1 MPQNAKYMS
10 SFIQNE
16 VIELMAQM
24 VQVLIV
30 EECKD
35 SDINWYS
42 IKCHETQDQCNVEDM
57 SIVIRYV
64 RCGKAIEHMISMIKA
79 SELDSK
85 SLTRSLLTEL
95 QAQQL
100 DPARILSQ
108 CYDDASVMNGGK
120 RGVQK
125 ILQDTLGRRIPYV
138 HCIANSIMWLRTL
151 WNQR

>member
-1 MPQNAKYMS
+1 MVYDLKNMPQNAKYMS
-10 SFIQNE
+10 SLIQNE

-42 IKCHETQDQCNVEDM
+42 IKCDEIRDECNVEDL

-64 RCGKAIEHMISMIKA
+64 RGGKAIEHTNSMIKA

-85 SLTRSLLTEL
+85 SLTRFLLTEL

-100 DPARILSQ
+100 DPARILSK
-108 CYDDASVMNGGK
+108 CYDGASVISGRKGGVRK
-120 RGVQK
+120 YCKKLWDAEFRTCTA
-125 ILQDTLGRRIPYV
+125 II
-138 HCIANSIMWLRTL
+138 TL
-151 WNQR
+151 WNQI